1 MEKMLA
7 GLFDYQKFIGNRKLA
22 DVIDE
27 AHASAGAFRPLDDSE
42 ADIWAAGEPLPDV
55 PPTEKR
61 YD

>member
-1 MEKMLA
+1 MEKLIA

-22 DVIDE
+22 EVIDE
-27 AHASAGAFRPLDDSE
+27 AHASAYASRPLDDSE
-42 ADIWAAGEPLPDV
+42 VDIWAAGESLAEI

>member
-1 MEKMLA
+1 MEKLLA

-27 AHASAGAFRPLDDSE
+27 AHAAACAPRQLDDSE
-42 ADIWAAGEPLPDV
+42 ADIWAAGESLAEI